1 MVKQITAI
9 ELKDK
14 IISAQN
20 REFLLLDVRE
30 PFEFDLARIEDS
42 ILIPL
47 NLLQERIN
55 ELDVHQEIIV
65 ICHHGIR
72 SQQAS
77 NYLLYKG
84 FTKVLNLAGG
94 IDAWACECDT
104 EVLRY

>member
-1 MVKQITAI
+1 MVVEQITAI

-14 IISAQN
+14 I
-20 REFLLLDVRE
+20 REQDRKLVLLDVRE
-30 PFEFDLARIEDS
+30 PFEYAIARIENS
-42 ILIPL
+42 VLIPL
-47 NLLQERIN
+47 DQLQTRMN
-55 ELDVHQEIIV
+55 ELDVQQEIIV

-94 IDAWACECDT
+94 IDAWACECDP
-104 EVLRY
+104 EVPRY

>member
-20 REFLLLDVRE
+20 RALLLLDVRE
-30 PFEFDLARIEDS
+30 PYEFDIARIENS

-47 NLLQERIN
+47 DQLQTRMN
-55 ELDVHQEIIV
+55 ELDVQQEIIV

-94 IDAWACECDT
+94 IDAWACECDP

>member
-1 MVKQITAI
+1 MAKQITAK

-14 IISAQN
+14 IIDAQN
-20 REFLLLDVRE
+20 SKLLLLDVRE
-30 PFEFDLARIEDS
+30 PFEFDIARIES
-42 ILIPL
+42 SVLIPL
-47 NLLQERIN
+47 DQLQQRIN
-55 ELDVHQEIIV
+55 ELDAQQEIVV

-94 IDAWACECDT
+94 IDAWSCECDIG
-104 EVLRY
+104 VPRY